1 MRPAQPRQG
10 TAPPAARAHGC
21 GQRATASSQGAAP
34 LRVSPAV
41 SSALAQGLGPK
52 YAMKGCAARG
62 SLPHVPTRRAF
73 PLRQQLS

>member
-1 MRPAQPRQG
+1 MGPAQPRLG
-10 TAPPAARAHGC
+10 TATPVARNHGC
-21 GQRATASSQGAAP
+21 RQRATASSQGAAS

-41 SSALAQGLGPK
+41 SSALAQGLGHK
-52 YAMKGCAARG
+52 CAMKGCAARG